1 MKETE
6 ESRRGRIDNFAPPAR
21 RINPGHEKWQTGGK
35 RRRNIG
41 YAVAGKINAR
51 LHGEFAR
58 Q

>member
-1 MKETE
+1 M
-6 ESRRGRIDNFAPPAR
+6 GNFAPPVR
-21 RINPGHEKWQTGGK
+21 RMESGMRNGQAGGK

-41 YAVAGKINAR
+41 FAVAEEINAR